1 MSVLVAGES
10 VGGRYTVETEIGR
23 GGMQEVY
30 RARDEILRRV
40 VAVKVPQDAR
50 VARKFRDSSILSSK
64 VNHPNVA
71 KTLDYFEDDADR
83 FYMVEE
89 YVEGLDLRKITS
101 RFERVDAHTAAHVL
115 HHLARGV
122 SASHRVG
129 VVHRDLKPSNVM
141 VMGGLEFEGLK
152 ITDFGIAKMAEQEV
166 DKAVAGGEET
176 TRRSTTVM
184 GALAYLA
191 PEIISSPHSP
201 SKAADVW
208 AIAAMAWE
216 LLVGEPPFG
225 RGLVAIKEILSEKR
239 PALPRAV
246 GTHKQFGLLSRQL
259 ADVILSCL
267 DPDPNERPSAVELAA
282 RCDEMC
288 YLSPVRETGVVVRY
302 PARSFGFIESD
313 AGGEVFFHIQNVVG
327 AKPQLGTEVWF
338 TKFDG
343 WPRPRAIPVVPLI
356 AEK

>member
-1 MSVLVAGES
+1 MSLLGKGET
-10 VGGRYTVETEIGR
+10 VGQRYTVKVRVGR

-30 RARDEILRRV
+30 RAHDDILRRI

-50 VARKFRDSSILSSK
+50 VARKFRDSSILSSR

-71 KTLDYFEDDADR
+71 KTLDYFEDDTGR

-89 YVEGLDLRKITS
+89 YVDGLDLRKVAS
-101 RFERVDAHTAAHVL
+101 CFRRFDAHTAAYVL

-129 VVHRDLKPSNVM
+129 IVHRDLKPSNVM
-141 VMGGLEFEGLK
+141 VVGGLEFKGLK

-166 DKAVAGGEET
+166 NEGVSGGAET

-191 PEIISSPHSP
+191 PEVISSPHCP

-225 RGLVAIKEILSEKR
+225 TRLVAVKEILSDKR
-239 PALPRAV
+239 PVLAKSV
-246 GTHKQFGLLSRQL
+246 SGHKQFGPLSREL
-259 ADVILSCL
+259 SDVILSCL
-267 DPDPNERPSAVELAA
+267 NSGPDERPSAAELAA
-282 RCDEMC
+282 RCDEIC
-288 YLSPVRETGVVVRY
+288 YLSPVRETGIVVRY
-302 PARSFGFIESD
+302 PARSFGFIEAD
-313 AGGEVFFHIQNVVG
+313 AGGEVFFHVQNVVG
-327 AKPQLGTEVWF
+327 VKPSRGTKVWF

-343 WPRPRAIPVVPLI
+343 EPRPRAIPVVPLI
-356 AEK
+356 GKT